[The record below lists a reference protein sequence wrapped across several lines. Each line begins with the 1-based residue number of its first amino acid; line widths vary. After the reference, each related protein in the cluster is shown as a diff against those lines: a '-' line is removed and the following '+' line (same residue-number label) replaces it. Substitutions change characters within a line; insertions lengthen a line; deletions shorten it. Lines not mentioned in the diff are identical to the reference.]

1 MEKIQDTSIIRKG
14 DYLKV
19 LSNQPAYHFCTCY
32 GGMDIRKE
40 DVEPEELTCIV
51 NSVIDE
57 RTCYV
62 TTLLPHEGSNFIA
75 DISEIIGQVA
85 PESLPERARNFK
97 HADWLTPPSYVYY
110 PQSMSGNSP
119 VRLARKAVRELFP
132 GKQIVSAT
140 KRKTSLFSTEMMLS
154 QIEFALN
161 LVDKGCESYAALH
174 DKSIELSEWIKQQ
187 RFKQYDSVE
196 IGIKGEEEPA
206 EEFMRESYKEL
217 GMTDEEFEN
226 LRLTPVYN
234 WFIAIS
240 KDRKEVIICPD
251 IKERTQFARSLGPE
265 YIYAEDAVDH
275 FRSECYQA
283 MEA

>member
-132 GKQIVSAT
+132 DKQIVSAT
-140 KRKTSLFSTEMMLS
+140 KRKHRCS
-154 QIEFALN
+154 
-161 LVDKGCESYAALH
+161 
-174 DKSIELSEWIKQQ
+174 
-187 RFKQYDSVE
+187 
-196 IGIKGEEEPA
+196 P
-206 EEFMRESYKEL
+206 
-217 GMTDEEFEN
+217 
-226 LRLTPVYN
+226 LR
-234 WFIAIS
+234 
-240 KDRKEVIICPD
+240 
-251 IKERTQFARSLGPE
+251 
-265 YIYAEDAVDH
+265 
-275 FRSECYQA
+275 
-283 MEA
+283 

>member
-1 MEKIQDTSIIRKG
+1 MEKIQDTSSIRKG

-19 LSNQPAYHFCTCY
+19 LSNQPAYHLCTCY

-40 DVEPEELTCIV
+40 DVKPEELTCIV

-85 PESLPERARNFK
+85 PESLPEKTRNFK

-110 PQSMSGNSP
+110 PQSLSGNSP

-132 GKQIVSAT
+132 DKQIVSAT

-154 QIEFALN
+154 QIEFALSHI
-161 LVDKGCESYAALH
+161 DKNCESYATLH
-174 DKSIELSEWIKQQ
+174 DRSIELSEWIKQQ

-196 IGIKGEEEPA
+196 IEIQGEEEPA
-206 EEFMRESYKEL
+206 EEF
-217 GMTDEEFEN
+217 DN

-234 WFIAIS
+234 WLIAIS

-265 YIYAEDAVDH
+265 YIEAEEAVDL
-275 FRSECYQA
+275 FASRCFDC
-283 MEA
+283 